1 MDKECQSE
9 GGSMINYHLTIDNK
23 LRGGSDYWVTEAAA
37 DAIEMKYSEYFKWE
51 SDAQKSLSRSNAIGY
66 AEKEMQKYPPD
77 VRKYLQWSIYNEESR
92 EYQHK
97 REDV

>member
-1 MDKECQSE
+1 
-9 GGSMINYHLTIDNK
+9 MIDYHLTIYNSLAMGFNSQRDNS
-23 LRGGSDYWVTEAAA
+23 LYWDAQAAA
-37 DAIEMKYSEYFKWE
+37 DSIEMKYSEYFKWE
-51 SDAQKSLSRSNAIGY
+51 GDAQASLSKSNAIAY

-97 REDV
+97 REDDE

>member
-1 MDKECQSE
+1 
-9 GGSMINYHLTIDNK
+9 MINYHLTIDNK
-23 LRGGSDYWVTEAAA
+23 LRGGSDYWVTQAAA

-51 SDAQKSLSRSNAIGY
+51 SDAQVSLSRSNAIGY